1 MTDSKYDVP
10 VCVRCGKEMKL
21 VAALPA
27 EDVLPRVES
36 YRCLSCG
43 EEYTREVDE

>member
-10 VCVRCGKEMKL
+10 VCVRCGKEML
-21 VAALPA
+21 LIAALPA

-36 YRCLSCG
+36 YRCQACG

>member
-1 MTDSKYDVP
+1 MTQTKVDVP
-10 VCVRCGKEMKL
+10 ICPRCGHDMLL

-36 YRCLSCG
+36 FRCQQCG
-43 EEYTREVDE
+43 EEYTREVE